1 MTLYVIGTVPGSPEQ
16 MTPEARQAAG
26 KATEFFGYG
35 PYLDR
40 LELRPDQTRVASDNR
55 EELDRARAA
64 LTRAAQGIDVA
75 VVSGGDPGVF
85 AMAAAICEAIESGLA
100 EWRQV
105 DLQIVP
111 GVTALLAVAARIGA
125 PLGHAWRIISS
136 QGQRLV
142 KEGRQLN
149 TAEENLSELASQAK
163 TVATTS
169 CRSSGVR
176 RSPAP
181 SAPGCRR
188 R

>member
-1 MTLYVIGTVPGSPEQ
+1 MTLYVIGTGPGSPDQ

-40 LELRPDQTRVASDNR
+40 LEPRPDQTRVASDNR

-75 VVSGGDPGVF
+75 VVSGVVSGGDPGVF

-111 GVTALLAVAARIGA
+111 GVTAMLAVAARIGA
-125 PLGHAWRIISS
+125 PLSHAWRVISS

-149 TAEENLSELASQAK
+149 SAEENLSELASQAK
-163 TVATTS
+163 TFADNLLPIL
-169 CRSSGVR
+169 RS
-176 RSPAP
+176 AQI
-181 SAPGCRR
+181 A
-188 R
+188 